1 MNMKQMMVPMLV
13 LLILVV
19 VSVVYVLQGRA
30 MHKEVLVEEVK
41 FHSLQESYF
50 LQSKAVRDGAVA
62 GSQLNQDLVN
72 IKNYPSSL
80 MQLKLLGLGQILT
93 GIFVSLLAI
102 VFLLFMMPLRLAK
115 LMKKE

>member
-1 MNMKQMMVPMLV
+1 MKQMMLPILI

-30 MHKEVLVEEVK
+30 MHQEVLVEEVK

-50 LQSKAVRDGAVA
+50 LQSKAVRDTAETN
-62 GSQLNQDLVN
+62 SQLNQDLVA

-102 VFLLFMMPLRLAK
+102 VFLLFMMPVRLAK
-115 LMKKE
+115 LLKKE